1 MRERKREDL
10 IGQQGS
16 VTPRIEV
23 IDAKE
28 GPFGV
33 DIRVLDSVGNEYW
46 TEMDEDISLD

>member
-1 MRERKREDL
+1 MNERKREDL

-16 VTPRIEV
+16 VTRRIEI

-33 DIRVLDSVGNEYW
+33 DIRVCDSMGDEYW
-46 TEMDEDISLD
+46 TEMDEDISLY